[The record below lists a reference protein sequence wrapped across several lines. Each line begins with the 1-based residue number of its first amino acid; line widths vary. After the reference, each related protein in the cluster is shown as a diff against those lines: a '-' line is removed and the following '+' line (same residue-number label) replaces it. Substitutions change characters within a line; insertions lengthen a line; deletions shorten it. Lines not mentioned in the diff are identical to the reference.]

1 MKKQFFI
8 TLLMII
14 IIILIIPKLDAQK
27 SYDDLSKLKTVPV
40 KHYIFDKVNQ
50 DMNIWSAMYIA
61 SNNKIYI
68 GTSTHADAASV
79 YEFDIATST
88 MKRLAN
94 LSILMDERGKGTWT
108 TGKIHVRMQEIDGY
122 VYFASFVE
130 DSGPPA
136 IDANSYEGCHWFR
149 INIGTGKVEPLS
161 KINTFWGCTGQAM
174 DKERRIIYGLD
185 ELGYLNRYFIDE
197 DYSENMGRVDNWDV
211 CRTIFIDDSGNV
223 YGSYPPGLIWKY
235 DVGKDRILNLE
246 YLRVPVTLD
255 SRTMA
260 NPMLDR
266 RNQWRV
272 IEWDPVDK
280 VAYGIVGGSN
290 LLFKFD
296 VYKGTEGEIT
306 PLTPMYAPMYIGGR
320 FFDIPQATLT
330 LTINQKNRKIYY
342 IPVTGGDFDYGLVNL
357 NVGTNNKKTTIPIR
371 TVRSQA
377 YMVDYD
383 LKTGKREEVGLL
395 KPTDGSFASGME
407 AVGTDKDGKVWFV
420 GSFIQ
425 SDEVIKINGGFR
437 RALGLGCYDPFAK

>member
-1 MKKQFFI
+1 M
-8 TLLMII
+8 
-14 IIILIIPKLDAQK
+14 A
-27 SYDDLSKLKTVPV
+27 
-40 KHYIFDKVNQ
+40 
-50 DMNIWSAMYIA
+50 IWSACYVA

-68 GTSTHADAASV
+68 GTSTHADCACV

-88 MKRLAN
+88 MKQLAN

-108 TGKIHVRMQEIDGY
+108 TGKIHVRMQELDGY

-130 DSGPPA
+130 DSGSPA
-136 IDANSYEGCHWFR
+136 IDANSYHGCNWFR
-149 INIGTGKVEPLS
+149 INMAIGKVEPLT

-174 DKERRIIYGLD
+174 DKNRRIIYGED

-211 CRTIFIDDSGNV
+211 CRTIFIDDAGNV

-235 DVGKDRILNLE
+235 DVEKDRILNLE
-246 YLRVPVTLD
+246 FLRVPISLD

-266 RNQWRV
+266 RQQWRV

-296 VYKGTEGEIT
+296 VHKGPEGEIT
-306 PLTPMYAPMYIGGR
+306 PLIQMCAPLYVGGR
-320 FFDIPQATLT
+320 FFDVPHATLT
-330 LTINQKNRKIYY
+330 LTINQKDRKIYY
-342 IPVTGGDFDYGLVNL
+342 IPVTGGDFDYGFVNL
-357 NVGTNNKKTTIPIR
+357 NVGKEPTTPVR
-371 TVRSQA
+371 RVRSQS
-377 YMVDYD
+377 YMVTYD

-395 KPTDGSFASGME
+395 QPTDGSFASGME

-420 GSFIQ
+420 GEFMQ

-437 RALGLGCYDPFAK
+437 NDLGLGCYDPFAK